1 MSENENLKLFIINFS
16 NANNLNLT
24 VEDFTSAKELLNR
37 EKFDFYF
44 LDYLMPEM
52 NGKELAI
59 ALKNKFGNGVNV
71 CYLTSYES
79 AAVDILNSDIRPLA
93 FIRKPISET
102 ELESVFEKL
111 RKKSFFSSIVLKKD
125 GVSYIIAVKD
135 IIFAEALSKGTVIHC
150 FDKTYEFRNKFNEIV
165 DSYIPET
172 GFYKVHRSF
181 VINLSHVASF
191 SKKEVVMKNGDVIPI
206 SRKIDFQSVMNR
218 YAFNEEL

>member
-1 MSENENLKLFIINFS
+1 MPENDNLKLFISNYS

-24 VEDFTSAKELLNR
+24 VEDFISAKELLQR

-52 NGKELAI
+52 NGKELAA
-59 ALKNKFGNGVNV
+59 ALKNKFGNGVNI

-93 FIRKPISET
+93 FIRKPISEN

-111 RKKSFFSSIVLKKD
+111 RKKSFFSSLVLKKD
-125 GVSYIIAVKD
+125 GVSYVIALKD
-135 IIFAEALSKGTVIHC
+135 IVYAEALLKGTVIHC
-150 FDKTYEFRNKFNEIV
+150 FDKTYEFRNKFNEIA
-165 DSYIPET
+165 DEYIPKS

-191 SKKEVVMKNGDVIPI
+191 SKKEVVMKNGDIIPI
-206 SRKIDFQSVMNR
+206 SRKIDFQSVMNSF
-218 YAFNEEL
+218 AFDDEL